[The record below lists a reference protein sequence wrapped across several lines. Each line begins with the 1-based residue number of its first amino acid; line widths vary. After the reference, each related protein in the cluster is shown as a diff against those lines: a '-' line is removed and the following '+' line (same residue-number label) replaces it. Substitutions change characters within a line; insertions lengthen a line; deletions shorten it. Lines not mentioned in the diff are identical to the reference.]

1 MKKIIKELKQ
11 VGDLVDDDKVEA
23 ILKDVKEKLKLLE
36 TKSGLKKFINKKR
49 LSKIL
54 KERRYEKELAK
65 LQLEILKLQGWV
77 YENNKRVMLIFEGR
91 DTAGKSSAIKRFIE
105 HLNPRK
111 YRVVALP
118 KPSEVEQGQFFFQ
131 RYFAHLPNEGEITFF
146 DRSWYNRAIIEPL
159 LGFCTQDQ
167 YERFMKNVSKVEN
180 ALIDDGIILIKFWFD
195 IERETQLKRFEER
208 MSNPYKYWKL
218 SPIDEKI
225 KNLWDE
231 VTVYKDAMFTTTHS
245 EKSPWVIIDSNNKKV
260 ARLEAMKYLLSKIEY
275 AKGQSND
282 IDLNFDNEI
291 IRLHK

>member
-1 MKKIIKELKQ
+1 MKEIIK
-11 VGDLVDDDKVEA
+11 DLEHLRDFDDENKMETMLRD
-23 ILKDVKEKLKLLE
+23 IKERLTLLE
-36 TKSGLKKFINKKR
+36 TKNGIKKFLDKKK
-49 LSKIL
+49 LSKVF
-54 KERRYEKELAK
+54 KERKYEKELAK
-65 LQLEILKLQGWV
+65 LQLEVLKLQSWV
-77 YENNKRVMLIFEGR
+77 YENNKRVMIIFEGR

-111 YRVVALP
+111 FRIVALP

-167 YERFMKNVSKVEN
+167 HERFMQNVSKVEN

-208 MSNPYKYWKL
+208 MSNPYKFWKL

-225 KNLWDE
+225 KDLWDE
-231 VTVYKDAMFTTTHS
+231 VTAYKEAMFKITHS
-245 EKSPWVIIDSNNKKV
+245 KKSPWIIIDSNDKKV
-260 ARLEAMKYLLSKIEY
+260 ARIEAMKYLLSKIEY
-275 AKGQSND
+275 TKEANND
-282 IDLNFDNEI
+282 IDLKCDNDI
-291 IRLHK
+291 IKVYK